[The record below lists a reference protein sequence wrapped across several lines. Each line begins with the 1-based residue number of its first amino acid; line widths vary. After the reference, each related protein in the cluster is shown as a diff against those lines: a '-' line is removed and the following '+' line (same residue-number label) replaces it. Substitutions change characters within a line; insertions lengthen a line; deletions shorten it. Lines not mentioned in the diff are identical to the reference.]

1 MQSLSVPV
9 SRRLIHE
16 RRVITRGYL
25 RDDDLWDL
33 EGELLDEKTYTY
45 ADRDRGP
52 LPAGTPMHHMR
63 ARLTVDVDLVVR
75 AAEAAMPARPF
86 GTCGGAI
93 EPVQRLVGS
102 SLAKGFRRA
111 VEDAMGRTRG
121 CTHLRDLIL
130 ALATT
135 AFQTISSYRE
145 QFLPAYGVPKGPD
158 GELPFFLNQCRSW
171 ADTSPVV
178 AVHFPQ
184 FHRKT

>member
-86 GTCGGAI
+86 GT
-93 EPVQRLVGS
+93 P
-102 SLAKGFRRA
+102 
-111 VEDAMGRTRG
+111 
-121 CTHLRDLIL
+121 
-130 ALATT
+130 
-135 AFQTISSYRE
+135 
-145 QFLPAYGVPKGPD
+145 
-158 GELPFFLNQCRSW
+158 
-171 ADTSPVV
+171 
-178 AVHFPQ
+178 
-184 FHRKT
+184 